1 MSVSVEGQAVK
12 LEDLINR
19 AGDMKV
25 LPSVARKVMEMVER
39 DDVSGNQLAEAISK
53 DQALSAHLLKAAN
66 SALFGLP
73 REITT
78 VLMAV
83 NVLGFKNTRDMTIMA
98 ATRSVYKRF
107 GITEK
112 MLWTHSVSAAIGA
125 KTIAG
130 HYAPFVRDDAFI
142 CGLLH
147 DVGKVILNNECP
159 ELFSQVMMKTY
170 NEGESS
176 IRAESEVFGYT
187 HTEVGSLITAKWNY
201 PKVISSIIL
210 QHHRDEETRPPMED
224 PGTLKVL
231 ACVDLSNAICKLLGA
246 GYREPRETLDLVDH
260 PALSFLDVPTASA
273 SELVTELQESFAKE
287 AAYWVH

>member
-1 MSVSVEGQAVK
+1 MK
-12 LEDLINR
+12 LEELINK

-39 DDVSGNQLAEAISK
+39 DDVSGNQLAEVISK

-83 NVLGFKNTRDMTIMA
+83 SVLGFKNTRDMTIMA
-98 ATRSVYKRF
+98 ATRGVYKRF

-159 ELFSQVMMKTY
+159 DLFSQVMVRTY

-187 HTEVGSLITAKWNY
+187 HTDVGALITAKWNY
-201 PKVISSIIL
+201 PEVISSIIL
-210 QHHRDEETRPPMED
+210 QHHRDEESRPSMED

-231 ACVDLSNAICKLLGA
+231 ACVDLSNTICKVLGA
-246 GYREPRETLDLVDH
+246 GYREPCETLDLVDH
-260 PALSFLDVPTASA
+260 PALSFLDIPSESA

>member
-1 MSVSVEGQAVK
+1 MSVSVAGQVMK
-12 LEDLINR
+12 LEELISK

-39 DDVSGNQLAEAISK
+39 EDVSGNQLAEAISK
-53 DQALSAHLLKAAN
+53 DHALSAHLLKAAN

-98 ATRSVYKRF
+98 ATRGVYKRF
-107 GITEK
+107 GITER

-125 KTIAG
+125 KTIASQ
-130 HYAPFVRDDAFI
+130 YVPFVRDDAFI
-142 CGLLH
+142 CGRLH

-159 ELFSQVMMKTY
+159 DLFSQVVMRTY

-176 IRAESEVFGYT
+176 IQAESEVFGYT

-201 PKVISSIIL
+201 PRVISSIIHL
-210 QHHRDEETRPPMED
+210 HHRDEESRPSMED

-231 ACVDLSNAICKLLGA
+231 ACVDLSNTICKVLGA
-246 GYREPRETLDLVDH
+246 GYRAPRETIDLVDH
-260 PALSFLDVPTASA
+260 PALTFLDIPRETAPK
-273 SELVTELQESFAKE
+273 LVTKLQEAFAKE
-287 AAYWVH
+287 TAYWVH

>member
-1 MSVSVEGQAVK
+1 MSVEGQAMK
-12 LEDLINR
+12 LEELINK

-39 DDVSGNQLAEAISK
+39 EDVSGNQLAEAISK

-98 ATRSVYKRF
+98 ATRGVYKRF

-125 KTIAG
+125 KTIASQLRAIRTRRCFHLRSAPRCGQG
-130 HYAPFVRDDAFI
+130 HLEQRVPRTFLASHDANLQR
-142 CGLLH
+142 GR
-147 DVGKVILNNECP
+147 VID
-159 ELFSQVMMKTY
+159 
-170 NEGESS
+170 SS
-176 IRAESEVFGYT
+176 
-187 HTEVGSLITAKWNY
+187 
-201 PKVISSIIL
+201 
-210 QHHRDEETRPPMED
+210 
-224 PGTLKVL
+224 
-231 ACVDLSNAICKLLGA
+231 
-246 GYREPRETLDLVDH
+246 RE
-260 PALSFLDVPTASA
+260 
-273 SELVTELQESFAKE
+273 
-287 AAYWVH
+287 